1 VTMAPTGDATF
12 FATAA
17 EFRRWLERNHAEA
30 KELWVGFY
38 KKGTGKPSITWPE
51 AVAEAL
57 CFGWIDGVRRS
68 IDEHSYRIRFTPRKP
83 NSIWSAVNIRT
94 AQELIAAGR
103 MRPAGLA
110 AFQNRREDLQ
120 GRYSF
125 EQGAVAFEPWME
137 TEFRKRKEAWAFF
150 EAQPPSYRKAATWWV
165 ISAKRDETR
174 RKRLQTLIE
183 DSAAGRRIKPLTRPE
198 RKE

>member
-1 VTMAPTGDATF
+1 VTTAPTGDATF
-12 FATAA
+12 FATPA
-17 EFRRWLERNHAEA
+17 EFRRWLERNHAKA

-57 CFGWIDGVRRS
+57 CYGWIDGVRRS
-68 IDEHSYRIRFTPRKP
+68 IDDDSYRIRFTPRKP
-83 NSIWSAVNIRT
+83 NSTWSAVNIRT

-120 GRYSF
+120 RRYSF
-125 EQGAVAFEPWME
+125 EQGKVAFEPWME
-137 TEFRKRKEAWAFF
+137 AEFRKRKKAWAFF
-150 EAQPPSYRKAATWWV
+150 ESQPPSYRKTATWWV
-165 ISAKRDETR
+165 ISAKREETR
-174 RKRLQTLIE
+174 RKRLQTLID
-183 DSAAGRRIKPLTRPE
+183 DSAASRRIKPLTRPE
-198 RKE
+198 RTK